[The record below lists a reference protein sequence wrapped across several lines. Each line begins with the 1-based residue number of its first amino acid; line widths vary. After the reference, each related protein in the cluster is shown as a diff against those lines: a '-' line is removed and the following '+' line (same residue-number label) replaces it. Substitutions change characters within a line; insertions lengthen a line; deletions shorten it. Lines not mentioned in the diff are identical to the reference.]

1 MGNTTLLAISTLTSE
16 INFYTRL
23 MKMRDRI
30 TGQPMFTYLSV
41 ELACAACKAE
51 GKATECVHM
60 LHLVPRFRLE
70 ISFLVLVCPRF
81 ARVPHGRRHGPA
93 FSRALRVCH
102 PYIPHRLWDRW
113 QSADRHV
120 KLKTIMQDRPDLI
133 ESELSGL
140 AFDSLQQVFK
150 PEHIDMMFQQPMP
163 PAIINEDVHV
173 FIDPAAG
180 GPYSDYAIVSVTRQ
194 KGLITVILPACARAS
209 QARALQQVG
218 SACESL
224 KHFVCLMAYSGFQ
237 LIKYAI
243 RTRSTNSEEVTVS
256 SLTHAGNRLSCS
268 SA

>member
-23 MKMRDRI
+23 MKMRDRV

-102 PYIPHRLWDRW
+102 PYIPHRW

-194 KGLITVILPACARAS
+194 KGMITVVPS
-209 QARALQQVG
+209 PQARALQQIG
-218 SACESL
+218 PAREGL
-224 KHFVCLMAYSGFQ
+224 KHGWRLVVYSGVQ

-243 RTRSTNSEEVTVS
+243 RILSTNSEDVTVS
-256 SLTHAGNRLSCS
+256 SLTHAGKRLSCS

>member
-23 MKMRDRI
+23 MKMRDRL
-30 TGQPMFTYLSV
+30 TGMPIFTFLSV

-51 GKATECVHM
+51 GRASECVHM
-60 LHLVPRFRLE
+60 LHLVPRFVRPP
-70 ISFLVLVCPRF
+70 PR
-81 ARVPHGRRHGPA
+81 AALA
-93 FSRALRVCH
+93 FSRIPPWRRHAPAGVALAVIDCES
-102 PYIPHRLWDRW
+102 HRARHRW

-150 PEHIDMMFQQPMP
+150 PDHIDSMFKQPLP
-163 PAIINEDVHV
+163 PPVINEDVHV

-194 KGLITVILPACARAS
+194 KGMITVSRAS
-209 QARALQQVG
+209 GQAPHARALHHGWAAEKGV
-218 SACESL
+218 E
-224 KHFVCLMAYSGFQ
+224 HFGRPGRQ
-237 LIKYAI
+237 LIKYAM
-243 RTRSTNSEEVTVS
+243 RTRSTNSEELIVS
-256 SLTHAGNRLSCS
+256 SLIHVGIRVSCS